1 MSETSTNGFST
12 LKKLWPFLR
21 PYKWVLVGALLSL
34 AVTAGTTLTMGKS
47 IQLLIDQGFTG
58 ESLNQLNQTLS
69 WMFVAVVFIAG
80 GTFARFYLVTWLG
93 ERVTADLR
101 RAIFSKIITL
111 HPSYFEENRSG
122 EIMSRLTTDTTLLQ
136 SIIGSS
142 LSFALRSFVMMLGGL
157 VMLFIT
163 NIKLTLIVLAVV
175 PLVLLPI
182 IIFGRRVRKLSRKS
196 QDSIADVGSYAGEII
211 QQIKTVQ
218 SYRHEAL
225 EEIAFSN
232 EVEKAFNVA
241 KQRILQRSSLIAI
254 VILFSF
260 TAIGAMLWVGG
271 YDVMNGTMTGGE
283 LAAFVF
289 YSLLVASG
297 VASVSEVLGEVQRA
311 AGATERLIELMNEDS
326 LITSPSPPKVFSEQ
340 HDVHLELSNV
350 TFRYPSRPD
359 TPALCDVNLQI
370 KAGESVAIVG
380 PSGAGK
386 STLFEL
392 LLRFYD
398 PQQGAILL
406 NGTDLRELSLDDA
419 RCQMALVPQQPTLF
433 SSDVWHNIRYGNPQA
448 TDAQVRDA
456 AKAAYAIDFIEK
468 LPQGFNSYLGEN
480 GVRLSGGQKQR
491 IIIARAILNDANVL
505 LLDEATS
512 ALDGESEFKVQ
523 QALDKAMENR
533 TTLIIAHRLSTVK
546 NADRLIVMDHGK
558 IVAMGSHKDLLQSSP
573 LYKKL
578 ADRQFSE
585 PVILEERA

>member
-1 MSETSTNGFST
+1 MAISSKSGFKT
-12 LKKLWPFLR
+12 LLQLWPFLL
-21 PYKWVLVGALLSL
+21 PYKWVLVGALAAL
-34 AVTAGTTLTMGKS
+34 ALTAGTTLTMGKS
-47 IQLLIDQGFTG
+47 IQVLIDQGFIG
-58 ESLNQLNQTLS
+58 ESLDQLNQTLI
-69 WMFVAVVFIAG
+69 WMFVAVIFIAG
-80 GTFARFYLVTWLG
+80 GTFARFYTVTWLG

-101 RAIFSKIITL
+101 QAIFSKIITL

-142 LSFALRSFVMMLGGL
+142 LSFALRSFVMMVGGL

-175 PLVLLPI
+175 PLVLIPI
-182 IIFGRRVRKLSRKS
+182 MVFGRRVRTLSRKS
-196 QDSIADVGSYAGEII
+196 QDSIADVGTYAGEII

-218 SYRHEAL
+218 SYRHESF
-225 EEIAFSN
+225 EEAAFSR
-232 EVEKAFNVA
+232 EVEKAFTVA

-254 VILFSF
+254 VILLSF
-260 TAIGAMLWVGG
+260 TAIGTMLWVGG
-271 YDVMNGTMTGGE
+271 YDVMHGNMTGGE

-289 YSLLVASG
+289 YALLVASG

-311 AGATERLIELMNEDS
+311 AGATERLIELMDEES
-326 LITSPSPPKVFSEQ
+326 LIQSPKAPQPLITE
-340 HDVHLELSNV
+340 HAIHLELDDVN
-350 TFRYPSRPD
+350 FQYPSRPD
-359 TPALCDVNLQI
+359 TPALSHVSVQI
-370 KAGESVAIVG
+370 KTGESVAIVG

-398 PQQGAILL
+398 PQQGQIRL
-406 NGTDLRELSLDDA
+406 NGTDIKALSLDDA
-419 RCQMALVPQQPTLF
+419 RHQIALVPQQPILF
-433 SSDVWHNIRYGNPQA
+433 SSDVWHNIRYGKPDA
-448 TDAQVRDA
+448 TDEQVKAA
-456 AKAAYAIDFIEK
+456 AKAAYALEFIEK
-468 LPQGFNSYLGEN
+468 LPQGFDSYLGEN

-491 IIIARAILNDANVL
+491 IIIARAILNDANIL

-546 NADRLIVMDHGK
+546 NADRLIVMDHGE
-558 IVAMGSHKDLLQSSP
+558 IVDIGTHMDLMQTSP
-573 LYKKL
+573 LYQKL
-578 ADRQFSE
+578 AERQFE
-585 PVILEERA
+585 D